1 VVPIYNVLISN
12 VPGPQHPLYSA
23 GARLVAN
30 YPVSAVSDG
39 AGLNITVLSY
49 RGHLDFGLIACREMV
64 PDLWKL
70 VAYLG
75 EALEEL
81 EALVPQ
87 GDETGDGRAGVGR
100 KPGADAKRP

>member
-1 VVPIYNVLISN
+1 MVPIYNVLISN

-64 PDLWKL
+64 PDLWN
-70 VAYLG
+70 VVDYLG
-75 EALEEL
+75 EALDEL
-81 EALVPQ
+81 KALVPQ
-87 GDETGDGRAGVGR
+87 GAG
-100 KPGADAKRP
+100 